1 MAISDRAK
9 TVAPY
14 AQQLLYD
21 EQVRGAAWR
30 ALEAG
35 RDSYQRARK
44 QSAGEALSDKKL
56 QRRLQEAVGAL
67 AEFRAALSAPPR
79 RRKPRRWRTLATLAV
94 GGAALFVLVNPD
106 AREAVLN
113 WVGSATNSSSAD

>member
-21 EQVRGAAWR
+21 EQVRESAWR

-35 RDSYQRARK
+35 RDSYQRVRK
-44 QSAGEALSDKKL
+44 ESAGEALSDKKL
-56 QRRLQEAVGAL
+56 QRRLKEAISAA
-67 AEFRAALSAPPR
+67 AEFWAALTAPPR
-79 RRKPRRWRTLATLAV
+79 RRKPRRRRVLVIVAL
-94 GGAALFVLVNPD
+94 GGAGLFVAVNPD

-113 WVGSATNSSSAD
+113 WLGSATHTGSAD

>member
-1 MAISDRAK
+1 M
-9 TVAPY
+9 APY

-21 EQVRGAAWR
+21 EQVRDAAWR

-56 QRRLQEAVGAL
+56 QRRLQEAIGAL
-67 AEFRAALSAPPR
+67 GDFGAALSAPPR

-94 GGAALFVLVNPD
+94 GGAALFVVVNPD